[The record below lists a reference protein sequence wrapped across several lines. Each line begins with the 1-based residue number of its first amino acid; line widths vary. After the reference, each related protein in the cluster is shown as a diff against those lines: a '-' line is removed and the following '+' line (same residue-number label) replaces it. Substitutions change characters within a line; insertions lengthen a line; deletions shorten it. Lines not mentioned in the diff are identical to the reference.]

1 MRVHIPQRTSR
12 GQKMSHL
19 SPFTVCVLGT
29 ELRSSDL
36 TTYAFI
42 HWAIY
47 LLVP

>member
-1 MRVHIPQRTSR
+1 MCMHMPQHTSKS
-12 GQKMSHL
+12 QKMSPF
-19 SPFTVCVLGT
+19 SPFTVCVPGIK
-29 ELRSSDL
+29 LRSSGL